1 MRDYHGIIFAYHDE
15 PALRDLTAN
24 RTAASLPFCSRYR
37 LIDFAL
43 SSLRNAGILDV
54 GVIMQRDYQ
63 SLLDHIGSSKAWDMS
78 RKHGGLRMLPP
89 FGLPQYH
96 TGNYNGTIEA
106 LNAVSTYIRRIP
118 QKHVVLL
125 LGNMAANIDLDAVI
139 RQHEKAGTDAT
150 AICAGQGLESRHSNY
165 LPGED
170 GLVQYIDLFR
180 TGEAKGIP
188 SLEGYIFNKDKLLE
202 LMDVCQTRNLFRFHQ
217 DAMTYFLYEAHGK
230 MDIYVHPGYARIIRT
245 VDEYYAASKDVLRPE
260 VRRELFPAD
269 RPVRTK
275 IHEDVSTYYG
285 EQAKSRNSLVGDNC
299 IIDGEI
305 EDCII
310 FSGCHIG
317 AGAKL
322 KGCILMR
329 DCVVGENARLE
340 YIISD
345 KQAVFSPGSVL
356 IGSPNLPT
364 VVPKDG
370 RI

>member
-89 FGLPQYH
+89 FGMPHYH

-106 LNAVSTYIRRIP
+106 LNAVGTYIRRIP
-118 QKHVVLL
+118 QNHVVLL
-125 LGNMAANIDLDAVI
+125 LGNMAANIDLDEVI
-139 RQHEKAGTDAT
+139 RQHEKSGVEAT
-150 AICAGQGLESRHSNY
+150 AICAGKGLQTSHNRY
-165 LPGED
+165 ILGED
-170 GLVQYIDLFR
+170 GLVKYIDLFR
-180 TGEAKGIP
+180 TGDAPGAA
-188 SLEGYIFNKDKLLE
+188 SLEGYIFNKETLLK
-202 LMDVCQTRNLFRFHQ
+202 LMDVCQARNLYRFHQ
-217 DAMTYFLYEAHGK
+217 DAMTYFLNEAGGK
-230 MDIYVHPGYARIIRT
+230 MGVYLHPGYAKIIRS
-245 VDEYYAASKDVLRPE
+245 VDEYYEACKDVLHPD

-285 EQAKSRNSLVGDNC
+285 EHARSRNSLVGDNC
-299 IIDGEI
+299 IIEGDV

-310 FSGCHIG
+310 FSGCHIA

-322 KGCILMR
+322 RGCILMR
-329 DCVVGENARLE
+329 DCVVGENAKLD

-345 KQAVFSPGSVL
+345 KQAVFSPNSVL

-364 VVPKDG
+364 VVPKDA

>member
-37 LIDFAL
+37 LIDFSL

-78 RKHGGLRMLPP
+78 RKSGGLRMLPP
-89 FGLPQYH
+89 FGMPQYH

-106 LNAVSTYIRRIP
+106 LNAVGAYIRNIP
-118 QKHVVLL
+118 QKNVVLL
-125 LGNMAANIDLDAVI
+125 LGNLAANIDLDAVI
-139 RQHEKAGTDAT
+139 RQHEQSGADAT
-150 AICAGQGLESRHSNY
+150 AICAGQGLKSLHSNY
-165 LPGED
+165 ILGED
-170 GLVQYIDLFR
+170 GMVKYIDLFR
-180 TGEAKGIP
+180 TGEGKGVA
-188 SLEGYIFNKDKLLE
+188 SLECYIFRKDKLLE
-202 LMDVCQTRNLFRFHQ
+202 LMDTCLTRNLHRFHQ
-217 DAMTYFLYEAHGK
+217 DAITLFLEQGGK
-230 MDIYVHPGYARIIRT
+230 MDVYLHPGYAKIIRS
-245 VDEYYAASKDVLRPE
+245 VDEYYEASRDVLTPA

-285 EQAKSRNSLVGDNC
+285 EQAVSRNSLVGDNC
-299 IIDGEI
+299 IIEGEV

-317 AGAKL
+317 PGAKL
-322 KGCILMR
+322 KGCIIMR
-329 DCVVGENARLE
+329 NCTVESNARLE
-340 YIISD
+340 YVIAD
-345 KQAVFSPGSVL
+345 KEAHFSENCVL
-356 IGSPNLPT
+356 VGSPKLPT

-370 RI
+370 HI

>member
-24 RTAASLPFCSRYR
+24 RTAASLPFCARYR

-118 QKHVVLL
+118 QDHVVLL
-125 LGNMAANIDLDAVI
+125 LGNMAANLDLDAAI
-139 RQHEKAGTDAT
+139 RQHEAAGTDAT
-150 AICAGQGLESRHSNY
+150 AICAGQGLESSHSNY
-165 LPGED
+165 ILDEN
-170 GLVQYIDLFR
+170 GLVKYIDLFR
-180 TGEAKGIP
+180 TGEAKGVA
-188 SLEGYIFNKDKLLE
+188 SLEGYIFKKDKLLE
-202 LMDVCQTRNLFRFHQ
+202 LMDVCRARNLFRFHQ
-217 DAMTYFLYEAHGK
+217 DAMTYFLYEAGGK
-230 MDIYVHPGYARIIRT
+230 MDVYLHPGYAKIIRS
-245 VDEYYAASKDVLRPE
+245 VDEYYAASRDVLLPE

-299 IIDGEI
+299 IIEGEI

-329 DCVVGENARLE
+329 DCVVGENAKLD

-345 KQAVFSPGSVL
+345 KQAVFSANSIL
-356 IGSPNLPT
+356 IGSPDLPT
-364 VVPKDG
+364 VVPKDA